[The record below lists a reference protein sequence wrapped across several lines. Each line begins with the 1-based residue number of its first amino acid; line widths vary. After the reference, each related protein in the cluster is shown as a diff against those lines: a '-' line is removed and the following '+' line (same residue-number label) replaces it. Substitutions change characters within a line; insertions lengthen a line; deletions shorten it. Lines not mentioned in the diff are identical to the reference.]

1 MLEAAYRYS
10 QRCEACPSATHSQ
23 LGPCC
28 CTCVC
33 AECPGFP
40 IHFRLTLLDR
50 YCSWK
55 QHRRIQV
62 WTSQDPNKT
71 KQPKRNNNK
80 GNRRIWKKKNPN
92 LSEMC
97 KGAYSLS
104 RRHPPLYGPVALITP
119 LLILSLRPS
128 CSPQES
134 EIKLLMSPHRFSR
147 TLTFRDHT
155 VPG

>member
-1 MLEAAYRYS
+1 MPEAAYGYS

-80 GNRRIWKKKNPN
+80 GNRRIWKKKKTQTCQKCVKVPTP
-92 LSEMC
+92 SP
-97 KGAYSLS
+97 GAIPLPMVLLPSS
-104 RRHPPLYGPVALITP
+104 HPFSFSALGPLA
-119 LLILSLRPS
+119 
-128 CSPQES
+128 
-134 EIKLLMSPHRFSR
+134 
-147 TLTFRDHT
+147 
-155 VPG
+155 VPRKVK